1 MKTEIIRKLDKNYF
15 LLRTHDGL
23 GHFLEAQVKRLF
35 GSEKNGLSRF
45 LPKATI
51 IENGG
56 ERSVSYQLT
65 KSQAKTIRP
74 LKSITH
80 PELKALRNAAKS
92 FYTIKKESTK
102 FEANLRKAFYL
113 PDPDL
118 EPDAYYLWGSRK
130 SPKLL
135 VIWGIEKVPGTS
147 LPIIVDSE
155 QKEKNNPESVV
166 SKLKRKVIRRTREWI
181 MTATTCCLAIVG
193 ATLFMLS
200 KDTSPPE
207 VSEVNS
213 INNPYYIT
221 ITFDEEIDPT
231 SIDKD
236 TFKIR
241 NTAHI
246 LTPSL
251 IPEYPNKV
259 ILSLS
264 QKLEDGEDYF
274 LDFGLQSKPSDLAG
288 NRLNDEQIRN
298 SETLREFRFED
309 QIPPEIVEVEPLPP
323 SSLIVRFSEAVSRR
337 SAIRPSTFRLSNFR
351 LADGILSEDRT
362 QITLEFYETLVHNGS
377 YVLEINELE
386 DDSEYRNQLVD
397 KIEFRY
403 VDTFAPDLI
412 STEEGASQSEII
424 IRFDECLDPLTA
436 LNPENYKVGNGVDI
450 LQVTP
455 FKEFDDPK
463 WGKGSFTAV
472 RLVTSP
478 LIKREEYPIEVT
490 SIGDRM
496 SPKNLMGAQST
507 TFSFNGAMDRSPPFI
522 TKVKGSQNNLYVEF
536 SEILNFEKT
545 EAENFVLRDL
555 KRDKEVVVGSITK
568 EIRGGST
575 LVRAS
580 LPISQYPGRLY
591 HLSVKNCTD
600 ASGNESHLE
609 KTYEARGLFREPIAI
624 QVAAPLAIGES
635 RIRFNLPSGVKWDSS
650 DISKIEAYGISTT
663 GGNNVQVEHLSYEDE
678 NEMSVVKLNL
688 KAPLVDGS
696 YQFYIEGA
704 KLMDG
709 TIVDRPYRGLV
720 AVGS

>member
-35 GSEKNGLSRF
+35 SSEKNGISQF
-45 LPKATI
+45 LPEASI
-51 IENGG
+51 IEDGG
-56 ERSVSYQLT
+56 ERWVSYQLT
-65 KSQAKTIRP
+65 KSQAKTLRP

-80 PELKALRNAAKS
+80 PELKALRNAAKK
-92 FYTIKKESTK
+92 FYAPQKGCTK
-102 FEANLRKAFYL
+102 FEASLRKAFCL

-135 VIWGIEKVPGTS
+135 VIWGVEKVPGTS
-147 LPIIVDSE
+147 LPIILDSDYNHE
-155 QKEKNNPESVV
+155 NNAGSVV
-166 SKLKRKVIRRTREWI
+166 SRLKSKVIRRTREWI
-181 MTATTCCLAIVG
+181 LTATSCGLVFLG
-193 ATLFMLS
+193 ALSFMLS
-200 KDTSPPE
+200 KDTSPPK
-207 VSEVNS
+207 VSNVHS
-213 INNPYYIT
+213 INNPHYIS

-231 SIDKD
+231 SINHD
-236 TFKIR
+236 TFKLR

-251 IPEYPNKV
+251 IPEQPKKV
-259 ILSLS
+259 VLSLS
-264 QKLEDGEDYF
+264 QKLEDGVDYF

-288 NRLNDEQIRN
+288 NRLGDEQIRE
-298 SETLREFRFED
+298 SEQLREFRFED
-309 QIPPEIVEVEPLPP
+309 QIPPQIIEVEPLPP

-337 SAIRPSTFRLSNFR
+337 SAIRPSTFRLSDFR
-351 LADGILSEDRT
+351 LSDGILSDDCT
-362 QITLEFYETLVHNGS
+362 QITLEFDEKLVHNGS
-377 YVLEINELE
+377 YVLEVNGLE

-403 VDTFAPDLI
+403 VDTFSPDLI
-412 STEEGASQSEII
+412 ATEEGHSQSEII
-424 IRFDECLDPLTA
+424 LRFDECLDPLTA
-436 LNPENYKVGNGVDI
+436 LNPENYKVGNDVDI

-455 FKEFDDPK
+455 FKEFDDPI

-478 LIKREEYPIEVT
+478 LNQRQDYLIKVA

-496 SPKNLMGAQST
+496 TPKNLMDTQSAS
-507 TFSFNGAMDRSPPFI
+507 FSFKSAMDRSPAFI
-522 TKVKGSQNNLYVEF
+522 CKVKGSQNNLFVEF

-545 EAENFVLRDL
+545 NAENFVLRDL
-555 KRDKEVVVGSITK
+555 KRDKEIPIGSITK
-568 EIRGGST
+568 EIRGSST
-575 LVRAS
+575 FVKAS
-580 LPISQYPGRLY
+580 LPVSQYPGRLY
-591 HLSVKNCTD
+591 HLSIRNCTD

-624 QVAAPLAIGES
+624 KTAAPLSTGES

-663 GGNNVQVEHLSYEDE
+663 GGNSVEVENISYEDE
-678 NEMSVVKLNL
+678 NEIGVVKLNL
-688 KAPLVDGS
+688 KAPLANGN

-709 TIVDRPYRGLV
+709 TIVDRPYRGLI
-720 AVGS
+720 AIGS